1 LAPVSDERAPAVVR
15 GSLLFFVKF
24 WALEAP
30 GVVYYKD
37 RLGWQVTDFTAM
49 LVETHYWRVDPIN
62 PDQDVITA
70 AARILRQGGL
80 VAFPTETVYGL
91 GANALD
97 SRAVKRIFIAKGR
110 PADNPLIVHVS
121 DLKQAAA
128 VTAGLSP
135 LAEKLAGAFWPGP
148 LTLVLP
154 KAKAV
159 PQEVTAG
166 LDTVAVRMPD
176 HQVALALIRVAGL
189 PVAAPSANISGRPSP
204 TTGDHVRQDLEGR
217 VEIILDAGP
226 TPQGLESTILDLST
240 DVPVV
245 LRPGGVTREA
255 LALVIGADVAM
266 AGQGE
271 PDRPRAPGM
280 KYRHYAPRG
289 ELYLVEGDSREVP
302 RRIAELAAEL
312 ESAGHRVAVLC
323 SAESARLVRFGRVY
337 VLGSRSD
344 PARMGT
350 RLYESLRR
358 CDEDGVTAIVAE
370 GVEPAGVG
378 EAVMNRLRKAA
389 GKVITAGDA

>member
-1 LAPVSDERAPAVVR
+1 M
-15 GSLLFFVKF
+15 
-24 WALEAP
+24 
-30 GVVYYKD
+30 
-37 RLGWQVTDFTAM
+37 TDFTAM

-121 DLKQAAA
+121 DLEQAAA
-128 VTAGLSP
+128 ITAGLPP
-135 LAEKLAGAFWPGP
+135 LAVKLAKAFWPGP

-154 KAKAV
+154 KADAV
-159 PQEVTAG
+159 PGEVTAG

-176 HQVALALIRVAGL
+176 HRVALALIRAAGL
-189 PVAAPSANISGRPSP
+189 PVAAPSANVSGRPSP
-204 TTGDHVRQDLEGR
+204 TTGEHVRQDLEGR
-217 VEIILDAGP
+217 VEVILDAGP
-226 TPQGLESTILDLST
+226 APHGLESTILDLTT

-255 LALVIGADVAM
+255 LTRAIGTDVAV
-266 AGQGE
+266 AGRGE
-271 PDRPRAPGM
+271 TERPRAPGM

-289 ELYLVEGDSREVP
+289 ELYLVEGDRRGVP

-312 ESAGHRVAVLC
+312 KSAGHRVAVLC
-323 SAESARLVRFGRVY
+323 SAETARLLPCDRVY
-337 VLGSRSD
+337 VMGLRDD
-344 PARMGT
+344 PARVGA
-350 RLYESLRR
+350 RLYQLLRR

-370 GVEPAGVG
+370 GVEPVGVG

-389 GKVITAGDA
+389 GKVITVGDDR